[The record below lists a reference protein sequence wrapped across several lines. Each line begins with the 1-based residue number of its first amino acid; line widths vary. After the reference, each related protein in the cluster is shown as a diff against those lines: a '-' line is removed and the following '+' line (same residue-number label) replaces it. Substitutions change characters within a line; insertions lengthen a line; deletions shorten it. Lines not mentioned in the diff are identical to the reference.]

1 MNVRNLWAF
10 GLTTLI
16 TSGALAFPPATANN
30 PAASSADNSATA
42 AAAAGQTSTS
52 ALPANHPALPA
63 GHPPLAHVSPA
74 TQPTA
79 SHVAPAAAGSIAVRA
94 KQGTQGGPAVAG
106 GSAASFE
113 LYHQGQI
120 IHKADGTLDNA
131 GIVIFENVPLAV
143 ECQPMVKVTYNGV
156 EYQQLGQVMDSR
168 KPSQQID
175 VSVFETTE
183 TEPAWQVHMRHVLVD
198 PSSEGLKITEMVA
211 VQNPTDRAWIGKLRS
226 DGKRGTIAIPIPD
239 GATNIEFGEGL
250 HGCCVKTENG
260 KLVNTM
266 ALVPGTSQI
275 SFSYVVPASSA
286 KATIAVTAPTDVK
299 HMMLFIGD
307 NGTPV
312 SVAGLE
318 DLGLREMGKA
328 KTRMFKGADLKAG
341 HQTVLTLAVPTAS
354 ALASAAAGTNA
365 PKVIAG
371 VGVGA
376 IVVVG
381 AALVLFKTP
390 KKAQ

>member
-1 MNVRNLWAF
+1 MNVRNLWAL
-10 GLTTLI
+10 GLSSLI
-16 TSGALAFPPATANN
+16 TSSVVAFPPGAATA
-30 PAASSADNSATA
+30 PADS
-42 AAAAGQTSTS
+42 AAGSTSTS

-63 GHPPLAHVSPA
+63 GHPSISHVPPA
-74 TQPTA
+74 TEPTHA
-79 SHVAPAAAGSIAVRA
+79 LVAPASAGSIAVRA
-94 KQGTQGGPAVAG
+94 RQGTQGGPAVAG
-106 GSAASFE
+106 GSAVSLE
-113 LYHQGQI
+113 LYHQGHV
-120 IHKADGTLDNA
+120 IHKADAALDSS
-131 GIVIFENVPLAV
+131 GIVIFENIPLAV

-183 TEPAWQVHMRHVLVD
+183 VEPAWQVHMRHVLVD
-198 PSSEGLKITEMVA
+198 PSPEGLKITEMVA

-266 ALVPGTSQI
+266 ALTPGTSQI
-275 SFSYVVPASSA
+275 SFSYVVPANSA
-286 KATIAVTAPTDVK
+286 TATIAVTAPTAVK
-299 HMMLFIGD
+299 HMMLFVPD

-312 SVAGLE
+312 TVAGLD
-318 DLGLREMGKA
+318 DLGLREMGKS
-328 KTRMFKGADLKAG
+328 KSRMFKGADLKPG
-341 HQTVLTLAVPTAS
+341 HQTVLTVAVPAAATAV
-354 ALASAAAGTNA
+354 ASAASGATNA

-381 AALVLFKTP
+381 AGLVLFKTP

>member
-10 GLTTLI
+10 GLSSLI
-16 TSGALAFPPATANN
+16 TSGALAFPPATADI
-30 PAASSADNSATA
+30 PAASSADSSASA
-42 AAAAGQTSTS
+42 ADPTSTS

-63 GHPPLAHVSPA
+63 GHPPLAHVSPT
-74 TQPTA
+74 TQPTT
-79 SHVAPAAAGSIAVRA
+79 SHVAPASAGSIAVRA
-94 KQGTQGGPAVAG
+94 RQGTQGGPAVAG
-106 GSAASFE
+106 GSAASLE

-120 IHKADGTLDNA
+120 IHKADGTLDNS

-143 ECQPMVKVTYNGV
+143 ECQPMVKVMYSAV
-156 EYQQLGQVMDSR
+156 EYQQLGQVMDGR
-168 KPSQQID
+168 RPSQQID
-175 VSVFETTE
+175 VNVFETTE
-183 TEPAWQVHMRHVLVD
+183 VEPAWQVHMRHVLVD
-198 PSSEGLKITEMVA
+198 PSPERLKITEMLA
-211 VQNPTDRAWIGKLRS
+211 VQNPTDRAWIGKPRS
-226 DGKRGTIAIPIPD
+226 DGKRSTIAIPIPD

-266 ALVPGTSQI
+266 ALTPGTSQI
-275 SFSYVVPASSA
+275 SFSYVVPVDSA

-299 HMMLFIGD
+299 HMMLFMSD
-307 NGTPV
+307 SGTPV
-312 SVAGLE
+312 SVAGLD
-318 DLGLREMGKA
+318 DLGLREMGKS

-341 HQTVLTLAVPTAS
+341 HQTVLTVAIPAAATV
-354 ALASAAAGTNA
+354 ASAATGTNA
-365 PKVIAG
+365 PKVVAG

-381 AALVLFKTP
+381 AGLVLFKTP